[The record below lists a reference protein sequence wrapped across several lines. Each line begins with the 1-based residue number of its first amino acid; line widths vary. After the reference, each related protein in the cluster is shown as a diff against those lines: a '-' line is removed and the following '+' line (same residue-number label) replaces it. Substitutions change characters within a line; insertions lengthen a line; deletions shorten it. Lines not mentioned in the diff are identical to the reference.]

1 MRPLTLHTPKNL
13 IEIAG
18 RPFLDYQ
25 LELLSKNN
33 VERVVLS
40 TGYLGHKIEDY
51 VESHSTHGIKVE
63 VCHEKELLGTG
74 GAIIN
79 SLPAL
84 PDDFFLIYGDSY
96 LTQPFAPVQAA
107 FAASGNE
114 ALMTVLGQ
122 DSGTTENNCAI
133 SGGKVARYQKGQ
145 PAGTFKYMDYGLLFF
160 RKEALRK
167 YPLGNFSTDR
177 IFLDLISRGQLAAF
191 VTSSPY
197 FEVGSK
203 EGLKKFEHEILEV
216 AKKAGAPKSRRK

>member
-25 LELLSKNN
+25 LELLSKNG
-33 VERVVLS
+33 VGRAVIS
-40 TGYLGHKIEDY
+40 AGYLGHKIEDY
-51 VESHSTHGIKVE
+51 VESHSTHGIKIE
-63 VCHEKELLGTG
+63 VSHEKELLGTG

-79 SLPAL
+79 SLPSL
-84 PDDFFLIYGDSY
+84 PEEFFLIYGDSY

-114 ALMTVLGQ
+114 ALMTVLLQ
-122 DSGTTENNCAI
+122 DTGTTENNCGI

-160 RKEALRK
+160 RKAALRK
-167 YPLGNFSTDR
+167 YRLENFSTDR
-177 IFLDLISRGQLAAF
+177 IFSDLISRRQLAAF
-191 VTSSPY
+191 VTGSPY

-203 EGLKKFEHEILEV
+203 EGLKKFEHEILES
-216 AKKAGAPKSRRK
+216 ARKAGDSKIRRK